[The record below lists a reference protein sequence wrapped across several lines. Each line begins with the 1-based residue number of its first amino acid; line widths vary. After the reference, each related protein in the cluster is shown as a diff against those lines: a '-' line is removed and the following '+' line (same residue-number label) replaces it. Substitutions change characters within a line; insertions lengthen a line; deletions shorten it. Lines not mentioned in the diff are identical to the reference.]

1 MTRTSSKARARKSL
15 HIPPLLALG
24 LVWQSV
30 GLAADSPSSSPV
42 RLDPDKMAGLDLSAI
57 PPDAY
62 SDILI
67 EGELNMRVASLF
79 EGDELRVSIFEST
92 PAKTDHRTRPTDVD
106 EFVYVLS
113 GKLILTEPDGSAQEF
128 LPGQALV
135 LPVGYT
141 GTWEMQGNYRELVVL
156 MQKR

>member
-1 MTRTSSKARARKSL
+1 MRQTSAC
-15 HIPPLLALG
+15 ALG
-24 LVWQSV
+24 SALTLFATFFI
-30 GLAADSPSSSPV
+30 GTTALADDSSPV
-42 RLDPDKMAGLDLSAI
+42 RLDPEKMAGLNLTAI

-62 SDILI
+62 QEILVA
-67 EGELNMRVASLF
+67 GELNMRVASLF
-79 EGDELRVSIFEST
+79 EGKELRVSIFEST

-113 GKLILTEPDGSAQEF
+113 GKLILTEPDGTAHEY
-128 LPGQALV
+128 LPGDSLV

-156 MQKR
+156 MQKGD

>member
-1 MTRTSSKARARKSL
+1 MTEKAMRAVFGSAL
-15 HIPPLLALG
+15 TLCATTWLGAAALAD
-24 LVWQSV
+24 
-30 GLAADSPSSSPV
+30 DSPAPV
-42 RLDPDKMAGLDLSAI
+42 RLDPDKIAGLGLTAI

-62 SDILI
+62 QEILVG
-67 EGELNMRVASLF
+67 GELNMRVATLF
-79 EGDELRVSIFEST
+79 AGKELRVSIFEST

-113 GKLILTEPDGSAQEF
+113 GKLILTEPDGTRHEY
-128 LPGQALV
+128 LPGDSLV

-156 MQKR
+156 AQKGD